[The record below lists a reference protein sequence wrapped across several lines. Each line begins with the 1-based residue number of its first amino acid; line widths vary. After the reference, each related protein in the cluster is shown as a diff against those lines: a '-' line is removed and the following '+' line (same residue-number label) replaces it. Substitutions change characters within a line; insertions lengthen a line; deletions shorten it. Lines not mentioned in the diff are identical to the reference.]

1 MCHRIEQELIGDI
14 LQVQKIQKEAENGC
28 EGSVFRLK
36 RRTRSLVPG
45 EEDAQSVKKRRKTDQ
60 HKMNALGND
69 ENEENEGSESINPEG
84 DIINNTLATLA
95 AALVWLALQSDELV
109 SSRKYTQ
116 RDLIHSL
123 YDFERHQRE
132 LVHYNTYGNGSVKG
146 KKESSS
152 NSESSLSVAAS
163 SSELDS
169 NNTKLSA
176 NIKHESKHDYNEDTY
191 KQKRISLEKLQ
202 MHCLRLLNFNVFPST
217 IVLPSVFL
225 NHWASSFLDHRYRP
239 GTSEREEFLS
249 RLFVLYKDT
258 LQVGRLWKSDNFTQ
272 TRKNLLTIFYLTIKL
287 TRQVCKFE
295 DIQIFAPEVSFKACE
310 EISKELLN
318 YF

>member
-28 EGSVFRLK
+28 EESVFRLK

-45 EEDAQSVKKRRKTDQ
+45 EEDAYSVKKRRKTDQ
-60 HKMNALGND
+60 NTIND
-69 ENEENEGSESINPEG
+69 LENNETDEHEGPESINPEG

-146 KKESSS
+146 KKQSG
-152 NSESSLSVAAS
+152 SESCLAVAAS
-163 SSELDS
+163 SSELNS
-169 NNTKLSA
+169 NNKHLSA
-176 NIKHESKHDYNEDTY
+176 NTKHESKHDYNEDTY

-225 NHWASSFLDHRYRP
+225 NRWALSFLDHRYRP

-295 DIQIFAPEVSFKACE
+295 DIQIFAPEVSFNACE